1 MPPVGIETITDNH
14 SAIGAGLRIF
24 ALVRVRAVGGNALD
38 HSAIGAGLRIFAL
51 VRVRAVSG
59 NALDHSAIREGPG
72 IFD

>member
-1 MPPVGIETITDNH
+1 MPPVGIKTITDN
-14 SAIGAGLRIF
+14 
-24 ALVRVRAVGGNALD
+24 

-59 NALDHSAIREGPG
+59 NALDHSPIREGPG